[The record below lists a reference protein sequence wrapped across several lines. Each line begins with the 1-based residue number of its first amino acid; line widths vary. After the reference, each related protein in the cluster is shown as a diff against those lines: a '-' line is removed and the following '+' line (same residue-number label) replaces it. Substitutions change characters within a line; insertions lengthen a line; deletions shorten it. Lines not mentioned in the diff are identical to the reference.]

1 MRLTKDK
8 CILLIREKYRETG
21 RYPKKS
27 DFSEDEVAM
36 IKSYFGPW
44 PRALEAAGVKEPR
57 DNQKTE
63 KRKQKRI
70 EMKRARNAQRKQIK
84 KSDVAEK
91 KGQEEI

>member
-1 MRLTKDK
+1 
-8 CILLIREKYRETG
+8 
-21 RYPKKS
+21 
-27 DFSEDEVAM
+27 
-36 IKSYFGPW
+36 
-44 PRALEAAGVKEPR
+44 LEAAGVKEPR
-57 DNQKTE
+57 DNQKAE